1 MLLVLEIA
9 RYRLQ
14 SIMTHL
20 AINNLKDEDF
30 KMVKTIHILVF
41 RLITSC
47 SVVGSYQCSGG
58 NECLDLQV

>member
-1 MLLVLEIA
+1 MLLVLETV

-14 SIMTHL
+14 SIMALL

-30 KMVKTIHILVF
+30 KMVSTIHILAF
-41 RLITSC
+41 RLITPC

-58 NECLDLQV
+58 K

>member
-1 MLLVLEIA
+1 MLLALETV

-14 SIMTHL
+14 SIMALL

-30 KMVKTIHILVF
+30 KMVSTIHISAF
-41 RLITSC
+41 RLITPF

-58 NECLDLQV
+58 K